1 MDFST
6 HFVRSISKRYEKEVA
21 DLYLKGSTTGAFG
34 RSFLIKC
41 FEDIRDSNIVYRN
54 DSHIKK
60 FKFKENFICNFMKR
74 FNLTVPGLSKR
85 IAGEKR
91 PPTKT
96 VTALRLS
103 KSLVSDE
110 IQIEEIGISSG
121 HFRVFSLFGS

>member
-1 MDFST
+1 
-6 HFVRSISKRYEKEVA
+6 
-21 DLYLKGSTTGAFG
+21 
-34 RSFLIKC
+34 
-41 FEDIRDSNIVYRN
+41 
-54 DSHIKK
+54 
-60 FKFKENFICNFMKR
+60 MKR

-103 KSLVSDE
+103 KSEVSDE

-121 HFRVFSLFGS
+121 HFRVFSLFWSLVIYNVFRRKQRCRHFTRAKS